1 MSVSGS
7 IGIKL
12 IVKKLDIFFFVSL
25 QATEK
30 KNELPELSKP
40 SDEHPTF
47 PPSLLA
53 IFFTI

>member
-12 IVKKLDIFFFVSL
+12 IVKRLDIFFFVSL